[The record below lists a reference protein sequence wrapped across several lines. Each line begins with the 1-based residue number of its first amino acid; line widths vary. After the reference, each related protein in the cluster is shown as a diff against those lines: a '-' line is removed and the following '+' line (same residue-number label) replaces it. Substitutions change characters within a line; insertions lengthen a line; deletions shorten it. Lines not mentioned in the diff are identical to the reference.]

1 MFDSL
6 VYAADLADLSEVWT
20 SVVQKWV
27 GPALIIVIGA
37 MSLKFLF
44 SRKWTEFISFLALG
58 IIVAVIVYGAS
69 AFFGENGSM
78 IKNAK
83 NIATSVN

>member
-27 GPALIIVIGA
+27 GPALIMVLGA
-37 MSLKFLF
+37 MSLTFL
-44 SRKWTEFISFLALG
+44 
-58 IIVAVIVYGAS
+58 
-69 AFFGENGSM
+69 FGENGSM